1 MSDNST
7 IAFGPIGGEETPP
20 STPVRGELDVMGDGA
35 VVEYG
40 GIGGMM
46 NGGDA
51 IDGVLAEPSGDGTE

>member
-46 NGGDA
+46 NG
-51 IDGVLAEPSGDGTE
+51 VLAEPSGDGTE